1 MNIIILLILLMLGAL
16 IIVSILNEKQKKEQM
31 KRLQQRRL
39 RVQVE
44 ELYEVLNCI
53 EQTVGDKN
61 LAKKINELIIGILET
76 MRRLETKPSPYIDA
90 SLQKVAAHRQD
101 LDNPQF
107 QPLVRYERESDAQ
120 INKTQK
126 QLLDTIELMSNL
138 AAQGRI
144 TEQEFE
150 YYQSELRWAHLM
162 VAVMS
167 YVAQGNKSL
176 TGSDRITA
184 QAFYQRALHHL
195 MESSHSD
202 PKRLT
207 LIREIN
213 ELIDGSRT
221 RLSESLMG
229 ANQNYLAEI
238 DI

>member
-1 MNIIILLILLMLGAL
+1 MNIIILFILLMLCAL
-16 IIVSILNEKQKKEQM
+16 IIVSLLNEKQRKEQM
-31 KRLQQRRL
+31 RRQQQRRL

-44 ELYEVLNCI
+44 ELYEVLTCI

-61 LAKKINELIIGILET
+61 LAKKINDIIIGLLET
-76 MRRLETKPSPYIDA
+76 MRRLEVKPSPYIDA
-90 SLQKVAAHRQD
+90 SLQKVTAHRQD

-126 QLLDTIELMSNL
+126 QLMDTIELLSSL

-144 TEQEFE
+144 SEQEFE
-150 YYQSELRWAHLM
+150 YYQHELRWSHLM

-167 YVAQGNKSL
+167 YIAQGNKSL
-176 TGSDRITA
+176 MGSDRITA
-184 QAFYQRALHHL
+184 LAFYQRALHHL
-195 MESSHSD
+195 MESAHSD

-221 RLSESLMG
+221 RLSESLVG
-229 ANQNYLAEI
+229 ANQNHLAEM